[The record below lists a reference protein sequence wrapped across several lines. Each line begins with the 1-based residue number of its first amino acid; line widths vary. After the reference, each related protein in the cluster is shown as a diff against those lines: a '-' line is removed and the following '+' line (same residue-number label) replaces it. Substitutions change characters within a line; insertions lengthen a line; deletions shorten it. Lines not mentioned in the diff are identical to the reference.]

1 MKASAID
8 DFATAPTVHELPDPI
23 PVEGEVLVRVGA
35 SSVNGMDFAI
45 ASGMAKSM
53 MKYELP
59 IVLGRDYA
67 GSVEAV
73 GPGVTEFAVGD
84 SVFGVFMTMALGPFG
99 TFSELVATQA
109 AFAAKIPDG
118 LPVGSA
124 GALGLAGA
132 TALLAIDAIDPRPGQ
147 TVLISGATGGVGS
160 FAVQLAK
167 ARGATV
173 IATASPEDAAYL
185 TNLGADETVDYAENV
200 LDAVRARHP
209 EGIDAIVHAAGDGV
223 KLASLLKAGG
233 HIAST
238 IGLTAAQVD
247 GTAAQVTTIMGMP
260 TTEVLDRLATAV
272 VKGDLIVP
280 IERSYDLQDAG
291 RALQDFTDGKRGKL
305 AITVQSAPP
314 TTSGAERDS

>member
-1 MKASAID
+1 VKASAID
-8 DFATAPTVHELPDPI
+8 DFATAPTVHELPDPV
-23 PVEGEVLVRVGA
+23 PGEGEVLVRVEA
-35 SSVNGMDFAI
+35 SSVNGMDLAI

-84 SVFGVFMTMALGPFG
+84 SVFGVLMKMALGPFG
-99 TFSELVATQA
+99 TFSELVATPA
-109 AFAAKIPDG
+109 MFAAKIPEG
-118 LPVGSA
+118 LPVRSA

-132 TALLAIDAIDPRPGQ
+132 TAIGAIDAIDPRPGQ

-173 IATASPEDAAYL
+173 IATASPEDAAYV
-185 TNLGADETVDYAENV
+185 TNLGADEIVDYAESV
-200 LDAVRARHP
+200 QDAVRARHP
-209 EGIDAIVHAAGDGV
+209 EGIDAIVHAAGEGV

-247 GTAAQVTTIMGMP
+247 GTAAKVTTIMGMP

-314 TTSGAERDS
+314 TTSGAERQS